1 MGTNRRPREEAE
13 SEKDEEIFEV
23 VDVEDWEAAIRD
35 VRPLSDRG
43 EGDTRAEL
51 PEVGLAERLKERQE
65 RSAGSPEASLFNLDR
80 RTTERLKRDP
90 DRGATRSA
98 WTHPAGSARRARELP
113 LHGHR
118 GGPALRARHHRK
130 GDRTRGGWCVANP
143 HPGVARRGRLPRMGA
158 RRRAGAAAT
167 RRRWRA
173 LRPVA
178 PPARL
183 LGGCAG
189 FRRRGSALRRVR

>member
-23 VDVEDWEAAIRD
+23 VDVEDWEAALRD

-80 RTTERLKRDP
+80 RTTERLKRGQIPIEAQLDLHGLTQQEAL
-90 DRGATRSA
+90 DALANFLSTA
-98 WTHPAGSARRARELP
+98 IEAGQRCVLVITGKGTAREGGGVLRTLIP
-113 LHGHR
+113 GWLAEGAYREWVLAAERAQPRHG
-118 GGPALRARHHRK
+118 GDGALY
-130 GDRTRGGWCVANP
+130 V
-143 HPGVARRGRLPRMGA
+143 L
-158 RRRAGAAAT
+158 
-167 RRRWRA
+167 
-173 LRPVA
+173 
-178 PPARL
+178 
-183 LGGCAG
+183 
-189 FRRRGSALRRVR
+189 LRRQRDY

>member
-80 RTTERLKRDP
+80 RTTERLKRGQIPIEAQLD
-90 DRGATRSA
+90 
-98 WTHPAGSARRARELP
+98 
-113 LHGHR
+113 LHGFAQLAVE
-118 GGPALRARHHRK
+118 GGKGLVEEQEFGLYGEGARHS
-130 GDRTRGGWCVANP
+130 D
-143 HPGVARRGRLPRMGA
+143 
-158 RRRAGAAAT
+158 
-167 RRRWRA
+167 A
-173 LRPVA
+173 L
-178 PPARL
+178 L
-183 LGGCAG
+183 L
-189 FRRRGSALRRVR
+189 SA